1 MCNQNPGH
9 CGLTQQQLSA
19 LWLEHTLGTIVLHMA
34 PHTLPYTFKGS
45 SFTPVTEWDV
55 TQLPL

>member
-9 CGLTQQQLSA
+9 CGLAQQQLSA

-34 PHTLPYTFKGS
+34 PHTALHIQGFLVHTCN
-45 SFTPVTEWDV
+45 
-55 TQLPL
+55 